1 MFRTFRFAL
10 VVFVL
15 ALVAT
20 ACGGDDDAAGTTPTA
35 AATTISST
43 TKAPATTTT
52 QPADAGAFTLTFT
65 GTDCVQSGPSEVG
78 SFVQSALRNDASAD
92 VVMMFLQ
99 VTDTSLEDLVSDV
112 ERFPPINQWPTT
124 VGHELTETVTT
135 KVVESGD
142 AGSLAVSFKEPGQYG
157 TVCWPLDG
165 TPAIP
170 GGLLTVED

>member
-1 MFRTFRFAL
+1 MRK

-15 ALVAT
+15 ALVAA
-20 ACGGDDDAAGTTPTA
+20 ACGGDDGA
-35 AATTISST
+35 AATTTTEAATTTSST
-43 TKAPATTTT
+43 TKAPATTAT

-65 GTDCVQSGPSEVG
+65 ATDCVQSGPSEVG
-78 SFVQSALRNDASAD
+78 SFVQFALLNDASAD

-99 VTDTSLEDLVSDV
+99 VTDISLEDLVSDV

-124 VGHELTETVTT
+124 VDHELTETVTT
-135 KVVESGD
+135 KVVESGED
-142 AGSLAVSFKEPGQYG
+142 GSLAGSFNEPGQYG

-170 GGLLTVED
+170 GGLLTAEG